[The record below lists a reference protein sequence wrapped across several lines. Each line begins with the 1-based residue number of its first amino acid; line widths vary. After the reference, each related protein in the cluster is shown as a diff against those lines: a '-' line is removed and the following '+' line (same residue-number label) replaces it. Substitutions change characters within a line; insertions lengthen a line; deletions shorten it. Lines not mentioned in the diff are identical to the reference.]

1 MKNIEKIKFYFGIIL
16 IIYSILG
23 GLIFYLESFEILDEL
38 FDDNNLSYI
47 FRRGY
52 GDGSGASNTPNFLGL
67 CAVAGSILLATT
79 KNVTRKENNPENE
92 ESVETE

>member
-1 MKNIEKIKFYFGIIL
+1 MKNIDKIKFYFGLTL
-16 IIYSILG
+16 IIYSVIG

-67 CAVAGSILLATT
+67 CAVAGAILLATV
-79 KNVTRKENNPENE
+79 KKDSREDNKA
-92 ESVETE
+92 